1 MPANTIVVRG
11 ARQHNLKEI
20 DLDIPRDKL
29 VVITGLSGSGKSTL
43 AFDTLYAEG
52 QRRYVESLS
61 VYARQFLER
70 MDKPDV
76 DFIDGLSPAIAIEQ
90 KSTTQNPRSTVGTVT
105 EIHDY
110 LRILFAR
117 VGVPHCHRCGRPI
130 TTQTVEQIVDRIM
143 QLESGTKIVILSPL
157 VTQKKG
163 SHNKL
168 FRKLRRDGFARVEVD
183 GQTVDLA
190 QEISLGKN
198 RPHTI
203 AVVVDRLVV
212 KDAMEK
218 RLADSLELAMALSEG
233 LVTVGVID
241 GERLVFSERAACVN
255 CGTNYPKPTP
265 ASFSF
270 NNPQGACPACSGL
283 GSRLVFDPDTV
294 VPDPDL
300 TLREG
305 AIAPWENRH
314 SVYFFQVLDSITRQ
328 FQVNIHT
335 PFKGFPEALQNL
347 LLYGSQGEPISF
359 YLERDGRRHT
369 YSRPFEGVIPS
380 LERRYQESSSSRVR
394 DDIERFMSVQPCP
407 ECHGGRLKAESLAIT
422 VAGRSIHD
430 MSTLS
435 IDALRRF
442 FSSVDLSVQDAAVSK
457 RILREIDERLF
468 FLDHVGVGYL
478 SLDRASST
486 LSAGEWQRI
495 RLARQI
501 STKLTGV
508 LYVLDEPS
516 IGLHQ
521 RDNQKLLE
529 TLKQMRDL
537 GNTVIVVE
545 HDAETIL
552 SADHIIDIG
561 PKAGVH
567 GGELIFSGSPQ
578 ALVDCP
584 DSLTGQY
591 LSGRKTIP
599 LPDKR
604 RRSRHYL
611 TLEGAR
617 ANNLKDITVRFP
629 LGSFVCVTGVSGSG
643 KSTLIIDTLHRAL
656 GRYFHRAKKPVGT
669 FDRITGLEHID
680 GVVHIDQSPIGRTP
694 RSNPATYSGLFA
706 EIRRLFAKTPD
717 ARQRGY
723 KPGRFSFNVKG
734 GRCEACRGDG
744 TIKIEMHF
752 LPDVH
757 VTCDICKG
765 KRYNRETLEVKY
777 KGKNISEVLDLT
789 INQALQFFHN
799 VKNVRDKLQTLA
811 DVGLD
816 YLHLGQ
822 GATILSGGEAQ
833 RLKLSKE
840 LSKKGTGK
848 TIYILD
854 EPTTGLH
861 FADIRKLLDVLKR
874 LIDAGNT
881 VIVIEHNLD
890 VIKLADH
897 VIDLGPEGGNAGGQ
911 VVGCG
916 TPEEV
921 AQMPGSHTGKFL
933 GSSLGPIEKKAAP
946 SKRSNR
952 AG

>member
-117 VGVPHCHRCGRPI
+117 VGVPHCHQCGRPI

-143 QLESGTKIVILSPL
+143 KLESGTKIVILSPL

-190 QEISLGKN
+190 EEISLAKN

-212 KDAMEK
+212 KETMEK

-233 LVTVGVID
+233 LVTVAVVD

-265 ASFSF
+265 AGFSF

-283 GSRLVFDPDTV
+283 GSRLVFDPDAV
-294 VPDPDL
+294 VPNPDL

-328 FQVNIHT
+328 FQVTIHT
-335 PFKGFPEALQNL
+335 PFKDFPEALKNL
-347 LLYGSQGEPISF
+347 LLYGSQGDPISF
-359 YLERDGRRHT
+359 YLERDGRRHS

-407 ECHGGRLKAESLAIT
+407 ECHGGRLKAESLAVT

-430 MSTLS
+430 VSTLS

-442 FSSVDLSVQDAAVSK
+442 FSSLDLSVQEAAVSK
-457 RILREIDERLF
+457 RILKEIDERLF

-552 SADHIIDIG
+552 SADHVIDMG

-567 GGELIFSGSPQ
+567 GGELIFSGSPR
-578 ALVDCP
+578 ALVHCP

-617 ANNLKDITVRFP
+617 ANNLQDITVPFP

-643 KSTLIIDTLHRAL
+643 KSTLIIETLYRAL
-656 GRYFHRAKKPVGT
+656 GRYFHRAKKAVGT

-706 EIRRLFAKTPD
+706 EIRQLFAKTPD

-744 TIKIEMHF
+744 MIKIEMHF

-765 KRYNRETLEVKY
+765 RRYNRETLEVKY
-777 KGKNISEVLDLT
+777 KGKSISDVLDLT

-799 VKNVRDKLQTLA
+799 VKPIRSKLQTLA

-840 LSKKGTGK
+840 LSRKGTGK

-897 VIDLGPEGGNAGGQ
+897 VIDLGPEGGSAGGQ
-911 VVGCG
+911 VVACG
-916 TPEEV
+916 TPEAV
-921 AQMPGSHTGKFL
+921 AQVSGSHTGKFL
-933 GSSLGPIEKKAAP
+933 GRALDLVAEKPAR

-952 AG
+952 RG

>member
-1 MPANTIVVRG
+1 MSANTIVVRG

-76 DFIDGLSPAIAIEQ
+76 DFIDGLSPAVAIEQ

-117 VGVPHCHRCGRPI
+117 VGVTHCHRCGRPI

-143 QLESGTKIVILSPL
+143 KLESGTKIVILSPL

-190 QEISLGKN
+190 EEISLAKN

-233 LVTVGVID
+233 LVTVAVLD
-241 GERLVFSERAACVN
+241 GERLVFSERAACVS

-283 GSRLVFDPDTV
+283 GSRLVFDPHAV

-335 PFKGFPEALQNL
+335 PFKDFPEALKNL
-347 LLYGSQGEPISF
+347 LLYGSQGEPVSF

-394 DDIERFMSVQPCP
+394 DDIERFMSVLPCP
-407 ECHGGRLKAESLAIT
+407 ECHGGRLKAESLAVT

-430 MSTLS
+430 VSTLA

-442 FSSVDLSVQDAAVSK
+442 FSSVDLSAQEAAVSK

-578 ALVDCP
+578 ALVHCP

-591 LSGRKTIP
+591 LSGQKTIP

-611 TLEGAR
+611 TLEGAK

-656 GRYFHRAKKPVGT
+656 GRYFHRAKKPVGS

-757 VTCDICKG
+757 VTCDVCKG
-765 KRYNRETLEVKY
+765 KRYNRETLDVKY

-789 INQALQFFHN
+789 INQAVQFFHN

-816 YLHLGQ
+816 YLRLGQ

-848 TIYILD
+848 TVYILD

-897 VIDLGPEGGNAGGQ
+897 VIDLGPEGGNAGGL

-916 TPEEV
+916 TPEDV
-921 AQMPGSHTGKFL
+921 ARVPGSHTGKFL
-933 GSSLGPIEKKAAP
+933 GWALGLIEGKAAP